1 MTQVQFKNNTFNI
14 KKKINKEPYKYI
26 YNIKDEISFNKNH
39 NTILEN
45 IIIVI
50 LILSIIAIPIVIYI
64 GNTIF
69 LFINLVAICIAE
81 IISFIIPYDIAI
93 AENNFYY
100 KHFIFTFNKI
110 SCMPVEKIDRISTY
124 YRDLSVFL
132 NNKCSITIKIALD
145 KNTTKIVSLLEE
157 YMSKRKIDV
166 TAIDENV
173 DEIINKEIY
182 KGKKI
187 ENKSFGYWK
196 VHYGIIL
203 IAEICWGVQ
212 LIIFE
217 YVDITGILVYI
228 IIFIASAL
236 IFIPTKIVLYNDR
249 IEYKEVFFTR
259 NKVKIIETKNIHDMK
274 IRSTPS
280 RYGSNYF
287 WDIYEKGKK
296 PISIGLMFKDKGEIE
311 LIMKIIKSK

>member
-1 MTQVQFKNNTFNI
+1 MDDLLIFSGLCMLFLIFFNFNIYIIFKNNTFNI

-110 SCMPVEKIDRISTY
+110 NCMPVEKIDRISTY

-182 KGKKI
+182 KGKK
-187 ENKSFGYWK
+187 NRNQ
-196 VHYGIIL
+196 IIWL
-203 IAEICWGVQ
+203 LESTLW
-212 LIIFE
+212 
-217 YVDITGILVYI
+217 YYI
-228 IIFIASAL
+228 NCGDL
-236 IFIPTKIVLYNDR
+236 LG
-249 IEYKEVFFTR
+249 
-259 NKVKIIETKNIHDMK
+259 
-274 IRSTPS
+274 STT
-280 RYGSNYF
+280 YYF
-287 WDIYEKGKK
+287 
-296 PISIGLMFKDKGEIE
+296 
-311 LIMKIIKSK
+311 